1 MSKPVRRARRKL
13 RGGVTIKDVA
23 RAAGVSPMTVSRV
36 VNGSEYVSD
45 TTRQAVQHAVRELRY
60 SPNLAARSL
69 ASERGERLGLLYGN
83 PSSAYLSEF
92 LVGALDAATRHGVQL
107 VLEKCEPTPVAS
119 RRAVRRLL
127 SGAVVGVVLPPPLCE
142 SSAVRAEL
150 DSARLPVVTVAAGRP
165 AADTMCV
172 RIDDY
177 TAALEMTRYLIG
189 LGHERLAFIKG
200 HPNQSASEE
209 RWLGFTAALEEA
221 SSARR
226 SERLPA
232 RIEQG
237 FFSFRSGLDAARKL
251 LAAEPTPTAIFASN
265 DDMAAAVI
273 AEAHRRGLDVPRDLT
288 VVGFDDTLIAST
300 IWPELTTIQQPI
312 ARMAGEAVDMLVTA
326 VRGEWWPVEAVSPP
340 GGAADGRAAAERGA
354 RTQDVRAGPRAADAK
369 TGSVAANGPAGRNG
383 LGPLHRLIPH
393 ALISRQSAAEPRPAG
408 VHLTRESR

>member
-1 MSKPVRRARRKL
+1 MSQPARRARRKL
-13 RGGVTIKDVA
+13 RPGVTIKDVA
-23 RAAGVSPMTVSRV
+23 RLAGVSPMTVSRV
-36 VNGSEYVSD
+36 VNGNAYVSN
-45 TTRQAVQHAVRELRY
+45 TTRHAVQRAVRELGY
-60 SPNLAARSL
+60 SPNLAARNL

-92 LVGALDAATRHGVQL
+92 LVGALEAAARHGVQL

-127 SGAVVGVVLPPPLCE
+127 SGGVVGVVLPPPLCE
-142 SSAVRAEL
+142 SPVVGAEL
-150 DSARLPVVTVAAGRP
+150 GAARLPVVTVASGRP
-165 AADTMCV
+165 VADTMCV

-177 TAALEMTRYLIG
+177 SAALEMTRYLIG

-221 SSARR
+221 GARR
-226 SERLPA
+226 GPRPPP
-232 RIEQG
+232 RMEQG

-251 LAAEPTPTAIFASN
+251 LTADPAPTAIFASN

-312 ARMAGEAVDMLVTA
+312 ARMAAEAVDMLVTA
-326 VRGEWWPVEAVSPP
+326 VRGS
-340 GGAADGRAAAERGA
+340 RRGA
-354 RTQDVRAGPRAADAK
+354 DR
-369 TGSVAANGPAGRNG
+369 
-383 LGPLHRLIPH
+383 LHRLIPH
-393 ALISRQSAAEPRPAG
+393 ALIARQSAAAPRPAAPP
-408 VHLTRESR
+408 RP

>member
-1 MSKPVRRARRKL
+1 VSKIARKTRRRL

-23 RAAGVSPMTVSRV
+23 RHAGVSPMTVSRV

-45 TTRQAVQHAVRELRY
+45 ATRQAVQRAVRELRY
-60 SPNLAARSL
+60 SPNLAARDL

-92 LVGALDAATRHGVQL
+92 LLGALDAATRHGVQL
-107 VLEKCEPTPVAS
+107 VLEKCELTPGAS

-142 SSAVRAEL
+142 SAVVRAEL
-150 DSARLPVVTVAAGRP
+150 NAARLPVVTVAAGRP
-165 AADTMCV
+165 TADSMGV

-177 TAALEMTRYLIG
+177 SAALEMTRYLIG

-221 SSARR
+221 NLARHARR
-226 SERLPA
+226 PLPLM
-232 RIEQG
+232 EQG

-251 LAAEPTPTAIFASN
+251 LAAVPAPTAIFASN

-273 AEAHRRGLDVPRDLT
+273 AEAHRQGLDVPRDLT

-312 ARMAGEAVDMLVTA
+312 ARMAGEAIDLLVTA
-326 VRGEWWPVEAVSPP
+326 VRRS
-340 GGAADGRAAAERGA
+340 RRGA
-354 RTQDVRAGPRAADAK
+354 GEPNPR
-369 TGSVAANGPAGRNG
+369 
-383 LGPLHRLIPH
+383 LQRLIPH
-393 ALISRQSAAEPRPAG
+393 ALISRQSAAAPKPA
-408 VHLTRESR
+408 TPA

>member
-1 MSKPVRRARRKL
+1 MSRPARRARRKV
-13 RGGVTIKDVA
+13 RAGVTIKDVA

-45 TTRQAVQHAVRELRY
+45 ATRQAVQRAVRELRY

-92 LVGALDAATRHGVQL
+92 LVGALDAATRLGVQL

-127 SGAVVGVVLPPPLCE
+127 SGAVIGVILPPPLCE

-150 DSARLPVVTVAAGRP
+150 NSARLPVVTVAAGRP
-165 AADTMCV
+165 ATETMCV

-177 TAALEMTRYLIG
+177 SAALEMTRYLIN
-189 LGHERLAFIKG
+189 LGHQRLAFIKG

-221 SSARR
+221 SRARGIG
-226 SERLPA
+226 LPP

-251 LAAEPTPTAIFASN
+251 LAADPAPTAIFASN

-312 ARMAGEAVDMLVTA
+312 ARMAAEAIDMLVAA
-326 VRGEWWPVEAVSPP
+326 VRGEPW
-340 GGAADGRAAAERGA
+340 AAEAA
-354 RTQDVRAGPRAADAK
+354 RPPAA
-369 TGSVAANGPAGRNG
+369 RNG
-383 LGPLHRLIPH
+383 LAPRHRLIPH
-393 ALISRQSAAEPRPAG
+393 AFISRQSAAEPRPAG
-408 VHLTRESR
+408 VPLTRETR

>member
-1 MSKPVRRARRKL
+1 MSKPARKTRSRV
-13 RGGVTIKDVA
+13 RGGATIKDVA
-23 RAAGVSPMTVSRV
+23 RRAGVSPMTVSRV
-36 VNGSEYVSD
+36 VNGSDYVSEA
-45 TTRQAVQHAVRELRY
+45 TRQSVLRAVRDLRY
-60 SPNLAARSL
+60 SPNLAARNL

-127 SGAVVGVVLPPPLCE
+127 AGAVVGAVLPPPLCE
-142 SSAVRAEL
+142 SAAVRAEL
-150 DSARLPVVTVAAGRP
+150 HAARLPVVTVAAGRP

-177 TAALEMTRYLIG
+177 TAALEMTRYLLS
-189 LGHERLAFIKG
+189 LGHERVAFIKG

-209 RWLGFTAALEEA
+209 RWLGYAAALEEA
-221 SSARR
+221 ARSR
-226 SERLPA
+226 RGRQSPLQM
-232 RIEQG
+232 EQG

-251 LAAEPTPTAIFASN
+251 LAADPAPTAIFASN

-312 ARMAGEAVDMLVTA
+312 ARMATEAIDMLVAA
-326 VRGEWWPVEAVSPP
+326 VRGSRNARGP
-340 GGAADGRAAAERGA
+340 ER
-354 RTQDVRAGPRAADAK
+354 
-369 TGSVAANGPAGRNG
+369 
-383 LGPLHRLIPH
+383 HRLIPH
-393 ALISRQSAAEPRPAG
+393 TLISRHSAAAPRLEQRA
-408 VHLTRESR
+408 

>member
-1 MSKPVRRARRKL
+1 MREPQRKPRRRH
-13 RGGVTIKDVA
+13 RGVATIKDVA
-23 RAAGVSPMTVSRV
+23 RRAGVSPMTVSRV

-45 TTRQAVQHAVRELRY
+45 ATRRTVLRAVKDLGY

-83 PSSAYLSEF
+83 PSTAYLSEF
-92 LVGALDAATRHGVQL
+92 LVGALDAASRHGVQL

-127 SGAVVGVVLPPPLCE
+127 AGGVVGVVLPPPLCE
-142 SSAVRAEL
+142 SAAMRAEL
-150 DSARLPVVTVAAGRP
+150 LAARLPLVTVAAGRP
-165 AADTMCV
+165 DTDTMCV

-177 TAALEMTRYLIG
+177 SAAREMTRYLLG

-209 RWLGFTAALEEA
+209 RWRGFSAALTEA
-221 SSARR
+221 AGARR
-226 SERLPA
+226 GEPPA
-232 RIEQG
+232 PMMEQG

-251 LAAEPTPTAIFASN
+251 LAAEPGPTAIFASN
-265 DDMAAAVI
+265 DDMAAAVV

-312 ARMAGEAVDMLVTA
+312 ARMAAEAIDMLVAA
-326 VRGEWWPVEAVSPP
+326 VRGASQ
-340 GGAADGRAAAERGA
+340 A
-354 RTQDVRAGPRAADAK
+354 Q
-369 TGSVAANGPAGRNG
+369 
-383 LGPLHRLIPH
+383 PLQRLIPH
-393 ALISRQSAAEPRPAG
+393 ALIARQSAAAPQSAG
-408 VHLTRESR
+408 RHLTGRRR

>member
-1 MSKPVRRARRKL
+1 MTKPVRTRRNRLRA
-13 RGGVTIKDVA
+13 GVTIKDVA
-23 RAAGVSPMTVSRV
+23 RHAGVSPMTVSRV

-45 TTRQAVQHAVRELRY
+45 ATRVAVQRAVRELHY
-60 SPNLAARSL
+60 SPNLAARNL

-92 LVGALDAATRHGVQL
+92 LVGALEAATRHGVQL

-127 SGAVVGVVLPPPLCE
+127 AGAVVGVLLPPPLCE
-142 SSAVRAEL
+142 SSIVRAEL
-150 DSARLPVVTVAAGRP
+150 GSARLPVVTVAAGRP
-165 AADTMCV
+165 PAESMCV

-209 RWLGFTAALEEA
+209 RWLGFNAALEEA
-221 SSARR
+221 ARGR
-226 SERLPA
+226 RGGRPA
-232 RIEQG
+232 PRVEQG

-251 LAAEPTPTAIFASN
+251 LAADPAPTAIFASN

-273 AEAHRRGLDVPRDLT
+273 AEAQRHGLDVPRDLT

-312 ARMAGEAVDMLVTA
+312 ARMAAEAVDMLVGSA
-326 VRGEWWPVEAVSPP
+326 RGTRRGP
-340 GGAADGRAAAERGA
+340 ER
-354 RTQDVRAGPRAADAK
+354 
-369 TGSVAANGPAGRNG
+369 
-383 LGPLHRLIPH
+383 LHRLIPH
-393 ALISRQSAAEPRPAG
+393 VLISRQSAAAPKPAQ
-408 VHLTRESR
+408 RA

>member
-1 MSKPVRRARRKL
+1 MSKPARSPRISAHA
-13 RGGVTIKDVA
+13 GATIKDVA
-23 RAAGVSPMTVSRV
+23 RRAGVSPMTVSRV
-36 VNGSEYVSD
+36 VNGSEYVSS
-45 TTRQAVQHAVRELRY
+45 TTRHSVQRAIRDLGY
-60 SPNLAARSL
+60 SPNLAARNL

-92 LVGALDAATRHGVQL
+92 LVGALESATRHGVQL

-127 SGAVVGVVLPPPLCE
+127 SGGVAGVVLPPPLCE
-142 SSAVRAEL
+142 SSAVRSEL
-150 DSARLPVVTVAAGRP
+150 NAARLPIVTVAAGRP
-165 AADTMCV
+165 PADAMCV

-177 TAALEMTRYLIG
+177 SAALEMTRFLLS

-221 SSARR
+221 SRAKRG
-226 SERLPA
+226 ERPPP
-232 RIEQG
+232 RMEQG

-251 LAAEPTPTAIFASN
+251 LASDPAPTAIFASN

-273 AEAHRRGLDVPRDLT
+273 AEAHRRGLDVPGDLT

-312 ARMAGEAVDMLVTA
+312 ARMAADAIDMLVA
-326 VRGEWWPVEAVSPP
+326 SVRG
-340 GGAADGRAAAERGA
+340 GRRGTERA
-354 RTQDVRAGPRAADAK
+354 HK
-369 TGSVAANGPAGRNG
+369 
-383 LGPLHRLIPH
+383 LIPH
-393 ALISRQSAAEPRPAG
+393 ALISRASAAAPKPAAQ
-408 VHLTRESR
+408 T

>member
-1 MSKPVRRARRKL
+1 M
-13 RGGVTIKDVA
+13 RGGATIKDVA
-23 RAAGVSPMTVSRV
+23 RRAGVSPMTVSRV

-45 TTRQAVQHAVRELRY
+45 TTRQSVLCAVRELGY
-60 SPNLAARSL
+60 SPNLAARNL

-92 LVGALDAATRHGVQL
+92 LVGALDAASRHGVQL

-119 RRAVRRLL
+119 RRAARRLL
-127 SGAVVGVVLPPPLCE
+127 SGGVVGVVLPPPLGE
-142 SSAVRAEL
+142 SAAVRAEL
-150 DSARLPVVTVAAGRP
+150 TAVRLPVVTVAAGRP
-165 AADTMCV
+165 APDTMCV

-177 TAALEMTRYLIG
+177 SAAREMTRYLIG

-209 RWLGFTAALEEA
+209 RWLGFTAAVEEA
-221 SSARR
+221 GARR
-226 SERLPA
+226 GA
-232 RIEQG
+232 RPGPHVEQG

-251 LAAEPTPTAIFASN
+251 LAAAPAPTAIFASN

-312 ARMAGEAVDMLVTA
+312 ARMAAEAIDMLVAA
-326 VRGEWWPVEAVSPP
+326 VRSS
-340 GGAADGRAAAERGA
+340 RAAAPER
-354 RTQDVRAGPRAADAK
+354 
-369 TGSVAANGPAGRNG
+369 
-383 LGPLHRLIPH
+383 LHRLIPH
-393 ALISRQSAAEPRPAG
+393 ALIPRQSAAAPPAAP
-408 VHLTRESR
+408 HLTGERR

>member
-1 MSKPVRRARRKL
+1 MTKPARRTRPGL
-13 RGGVTIKDVA
+13 RAGATIKDVA
-23 RAAGVSPMTVSRV
+23 RLAGVSPMTVSRV
-36 VNGSEYVSD
+36 VNGSKYVSN
-45 TTRQAVQHAVRELRY
+45 TTRHAVQHAVRELRY
-60 SPNLAARSL
+60 SPNLAARNL

-92 LVGALDAATRHGVQL
+92 LVGALESATRHGVQL

-142 SSAVRAEL
+142 SAVVRGELSA
-150 DSARLPVVTVAAGRP
+150 ARLPVVTVASGRP

-177 TAALEMTRYLIG
+177 SAALEMTRFLIS

-221 SSARR
+221 SRAKHGGRPPPR
-226 SERLPA
+226 M
-232 RIEQG
+232 EQG

-251 LAAEPTPTAIFASN
+251 LAAEPAPTAIFASN

-273 AEAHRRGLDVPRDLT
+273 AEAHRRGLEVPRDLT

-312 ARMAGEAVDMLVTA
+312 ARMAAEAIDMLVTA
-326 VRGEWWPVEAVSPP
+326 VRGS
-340 GGAADGRAAAERGA
+340 RRSAER
-354 RTQDVRAGPRAADAK
+354 
-369 TGSVAANGPAGRNG
+369 
-383 LGPLHRLIPH
+383 LHRLIPH
-393 ALISRQSAAEPRPAG
+393 ALIARQSAAAPKLTAG
-408 VHLTRESR
+408 LPHA

>member
-1 MSKPVRRARRKL
+1 MSKPARRTRRRARA
-13 RGGVTIKDVA
+13 GATIKDVA
-23 RAAGVSPMTVSRV
+23 RLAGVSPMTVSRV
-36 VNGSEYVSD
+36 VNGSKYVSS
-45 TTRQAVQHAVRELRY
+45 TTRQGVQRAIRELGY
-60 SPNLAARSL
+60 SPNIAARNL

-92 LVGALDAATRHGVQL
+92 LVGALEAASRHAVQL

-127 SGAVVGVVLPPPLCE
+127 AGAVVGVVLPPPLCE
-142 SSAVRAEL
+142 SSVVRTEL
-150 DSARLPVVTVAAGRP
+150 NAARLPIVTVAPGRP
-165 AADTMCV
+165 PSDTMCV

-177 TAALEMTRYLIG
+177 TAAREMTRYLIG

-221 SSARR
+221 SRDRR
-226 SERLPA
+226 GGRRPPP
-232 RIEQG
+232 RMEQG

-251 LAAEPTPTAIFASN
+251 LGADPAPTAIFASN

-300 IWPELTTIQQPI
+300 IWPQLTTIQQPI
-312 ARMAGEAVDMLVTA
+312 ARMAGEAIDMLVAA
-326 VRGEWWPVEAVSPP
+326 VRGSRR
-340 GGAADGRAAAERGA
+340 GAER
-354 RTQDVRAGPRAADAK
+354 
-369 TGSVAANGPAGRNG
+369 
-383 LGPLHRLIPH
+383 LHRLIPH
-393 ALISRQSAAEPRPAG
+393 ALISRQSAAAPKLARQA
-408 VHLTRESR
+408 

>member
-1 MSKPVRRARRKL
+1 MSRPARKARSSLRA
-13 RGGVTIKDVA
+13 GATIKDVA
-23 RAAGVSPMTVSRV
+23 RLAGVSPMTVSRV
-36 VNGSEYVSD
+36 VNGSEYVSS
-45 TTRQAVQHAVRELRY
+45 TTRQTVQRAVRELGY
-60 SPNLAARSL
+60 SPNLAARNL

-92 LVGALDAATRHGVQL
+92 LVGALEAATRHGVQL
-107 VLEKCEPTPVAS
+107 VLEKCEPTPAAS

-142 SSAVRAEL
+142 SAVVRSEL
-150 DSARLPVVTVAAGRP
+150 TAARLPIVSVAAGRP
-165 AADTMCV
+165 PPDAMCV

-221 SSARR
+221 AR
-226 SERLPA
+226 A
-232 RIEQG
+232 RHGGRAAPHMEQG

-251 LAAEPTPTAIFASN
+251 LAAQPAPTAIFASN

-312 ARMAGEAVDMLVTA
+312 ARMAAEAVDMLVGS
-326 VRGEWWPVEAVSPP
+326 V
-340 GGAADGRAAAERGA
+340 RGA
-354 RTQDVRAGPRAADAK
+354 RRGVTKSQGAILDGDSR
-369 TGSVAANGPAGRNG
+369 PAG
-383 LGPLHRLIPH
+383 LGAGTGPSNRLHRLIPH
-393 ALISRQSAAEPRPAG
+393 SLISRRSAAAPTPAG
-408 VHLTRESR
+408 RT

>member
-1 MSKPVRRARRKL
+1 MTKPARKTRSRLRA
-13 RGGVTIKDVA
+13 GATIKDVA
-23 RAAGVSPMTVSRV
+23 RHAGVSPMTVSRV
-36 VNGSEYVSD
+36 VNGSEYVSSS
-45 TTRQAVQHAVRELRY
+45 TRNSVQRAVRELAY
-60 SPNLAARSL
+60 SPNLAARNL

-92 LVGALDAATRHGVQL
+92 LVGALEAATRQSVQL

-142 SSAVRAEL
+142 SAAVRAEL
-150 DSARLPVVTVAAGRP
+150 NAARLPVVTVAAGRP

-177 TAALEMTRYLIG
+177 TAALEMTRYLMS

-209 RWLGFTAALEEA
+209 RWRGFTAALAETTR
-221 SSARR
+221 ARR
-226 SERLPA
+226 GERPPP
-232 RIEQG
+232 RMEQG

-251 LAAEPTPTAIFASN
+251 LAADPAPTAIFASN

-312 ARMAGEAVDMLVTA
+312 ARMAAEAIDMLVAA
-326 VRGEWWPVEAVSPP
+326 VRGGP
-340 GGAADGRAAAERGA
+340 AAPKRRAHGQEAAAGGSGA
-354 RTQDVRAGPRAADAK
+354 KDDPSA
-369 TGSVAANGPAGRNG
+369 
-383 LGPLHRLIPH
+383 LHRLIPH
-393 ALISRQSAAEPRPAG
+393 ALIARESAAAPKLA
-408 VHLTRESR
+408 SRT

>member
-1 MSKPVRRARRKL
+1 MAARALPAAHRCPRAGQPLRLRQPYLHSRVVPGEPGHGAGLREGRRLQAGRSRFGSDGAAGTGHGLRAGTCAAGRDQLPRAAVRTLLSRIRSQMSKPVRRARRKL

-119 RRAVRRLL
+119 RRAVRRLV

-150 DSARLPVVTVAAGRP
+150 NSARLPVVTVAAGRP
-165 AADTMCV
+165 AAETMCV

-177 TAALEMTRYLIG
+177 SAALEMTRYLIN
-189 LGHERLAFIKG
+189 LGHQRLAFIKG
-200 HPNQSASEE
+200 HPNQSAIEE
-209 RWLGFTAALEEA
+209 RWRGFTAALEEA
-221 SSARR
+221 CRARR
-226 SERLPA
+226 IDRLP
-232 RIEQG
+232 
-237 FFSFRSGLDAARKL
+237 
-251 LAAEPTPTAIFASN
+251 P
-265 DDMAAAVI
+265 
-273 AEAHRRGLDVPRDLT
+273 
-288 VVGFDDTLIAST
+288 
-300 IWPELTTIQQPI
+300 
-312 ARMAGEAVDMLVTA
+312 
-326 VRGEWWPVEAVSPP
+326 
-340 GGAADGRAAAERGA
+340 
-354 RTQDVRAGPRAADAK
+354 
-369 TGSVAANGPAGRNG
+369 
-383 LGPLHRLIPH
+383 
-393 ALISRQSAAEPRPAG
+393 
-408 VHLTRESR
+408 

>member
-1 MSKPVRRARRKL
+1 MTKPARKARRSV
-13 RGGVTIKDVA
+13 RAGATIKDVA
-23 RAAGVSPMTVSRV
+23 RHAGVSPMTVSRV
-36 VNGSEYVSD
+36 VNGSEYVSN
-45 TTRQAVQHAVRELRY
+45 TTRNAVQRAVRELGY
-60 SPNLAARSL
+60 SPNLAARNL

-92 LVGALDAATRHGVQL
+92 LVGALEAATRHGVQL

-119 RRAVRRLL
+119 RRAARRLL
-127 SGAVVGVVLPPPLCE
+127 AGAVVGVVLPPPLCE
-142 SSAVRAEL
+142 SAAIRTEL
-150 DSARLPVVTVAAGRP
+150 NAARLPVVTVAAGRP

-209 RWLGFTAALEEA
+209 RWLGFTAALEETA
-221 SSARR
+221 HARR
-226 SERLPA
+226 GA
-232 RIEQG
+232 RPPPHMEQG

-251 LAAEPTPTAIFASN
+251 LATDPAPTAIFASN

-312 ARMAGEAVDMLVTA
+312 ARMAAEAVDMLVA
-326 VRGEWWPVEAVSPP
+326 VV
-340 GGAADGRAAAERGA
+340 RGA
-354 RTQDVRAGPRAADAK
+354 RRSAER
-369 TGSVAANGPAGRNG
+369 
-383 LGPLHRLIPH
+383 LHRLIPH
-393 ALISRQSAAEPRPAG
+393 ALISRESAAAPKPPAAR
-408 VHLTRESR
+408 HA

>member
-1 MSKPVRRARRKL
+1 MSKPARRARRKV
-13 RGGVTIKDVA
+13 RSGATIKDVA

-45 TTRQAVQHAVRELRY
+45 TTRQAVQRAVRELRY

-92 LVGALDAATRHGVQL
+92 LVGALDAATRYGVQL

-127 SGAVVGVVLPPPLCE
+127 AGAVAGVVLPPPLCE
-142 SSAVRAEL
+142 SAAVRAEL
-150 DSARLPVVTVAAGRP
+150 NSARLPVVTVAAGRP

-209 RWLGFTAALEEA
+209 RWRGFAAALEEA
-221 SSARR
+221 SRAKRIG
-226 SERLPA
+226 RLAP

-251 LAAEPTPTAIFASN
+251 LATEPAPTAIFASN

-312 ARMAGEAVDMLVTA
+312 ARMAAEAIDMLV
-326 VRGEWWPVEAVSPP
+326 
-340 GGAADGRAAAERGA
+340 AAIRAARGA
-354 RTQDVRAGPRAADAK
+354 VQEARPAARMDDGQDA
-369 TGSVAANGPAGRNG
+369 
-383 LGPLHRLIPH
+383 LHRLIPH
-393 ALISRQSAAEPRPAG
+393 ALISRQSAAAPRAAS
-408 VHLTRESR
+408 VHLTEGGR